1 MANDPSTVDCRP
13 PSIHVDRREIA
24 PLLLPHFPEMEG
36 AGSDEWHA
44 FLDQVTGLATRLDE
58 QNATAF
64 DRWRQALAAMD
75 IPVWS
80 ITPAAAAAMRA
91 RGEELAQRVKRRA
104 NQIERLKSF
113 ETRPRPSPG
122 QALAG
127 APQDEGSA

>member
-1 MANDPSTVDCRP
+1 M
-13 PSIHVDRREIA
+13 IHTDRREIA

-36 AGSDEWHA
+36 ASSREWHA
-44 FLDQVTGLATRLDE
+44 FLDQVTGLATPLDE

-80 ITPAAAAAMRA
+80 ITPSAAATMKA
-91 RGEELAQRVKRRA
+91 RGEALAQRAAAVRALEAKRRA
-104 NQIERLKSF
+104 HEIERLKSF

>member
-1 MANDPSTVDCRP
+1 M
-13 PSIHVDRREIA
+13 IHIDRREIA
-24 PLLLPHFPEMEG
+24 PLLLPHFPEMAE
-36 AGSDEWHA
+36 ASSDEWHA
-44 FLDQVTGLATRLDE
+44 FLDQVTGLATPLDE

-80 ITPAAAAAMRA
+80 ITPSAAATMKA
-91 RGEELAQRVKRRA
+91 RGEELAQHAALAHAARAHRVA
-104 NQIERLKSF
+104 HEIERPKSF
-113 ETRPRPSPG
+113 ETRPRPLPG